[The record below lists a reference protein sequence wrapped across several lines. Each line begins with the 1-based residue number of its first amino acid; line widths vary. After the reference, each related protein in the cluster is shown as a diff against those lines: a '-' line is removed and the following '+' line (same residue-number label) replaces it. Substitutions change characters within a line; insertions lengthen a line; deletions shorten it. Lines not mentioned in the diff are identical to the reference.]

1 MSSDIKIKVQSF
13 GRFLSNMVMP
23 NIGAFIAWGIIT
35 ALFIPTGW
43 LPNETLAKL
52 VGPMITYLLP
62 LLIGYTGGKLVG
74 GERGG
79 VVGAI
84 TTMGVIVGA
93 DMPMFLGSMIA
104 GPLGGW
110 CIKHFDRWVDG
121 KIKSGFEMLVNNFSA
136 GIIGMILAILA
147 FLGIGPIV
155 EALSKMLAA
164 GVNFMVVHDM
174 LPLASIFVEPAKI
187 LFLNNAINHGIFSPL
202 GIQQSHELGKSIF
215 FLIEANPGP
224 GMGVLLAYMFFGRGS
239 AKQSAGGAA
248 IIHFLGGIHE
258 IYFPYVL
265 MNPRLILAVILGGM
279 TGVFTLTILGGGLV
293 SPASPGSILAVLAMT
308 PKGAY
313 FANIAGVCAAMA
325 VSFVVSAILLKT
337 SKVKEED
344 DIEAATRRMQ
354 DMKAESKGASPLSA
368 GDVTND
374 LSHVRKIIV
383 ACDAGVFMSS
393 DIKIKVQSFGRFL
406 SNMVMPNI
414 GAFIAW
420 GIITAL
426 FIPTGWLPNETLAKL
441 VGPMITYLL
450 PLLIGYTGGKL
461 VGGERGGVVG
471 AITTMGVIV
480 GADMPMFLGSMI
492 AGPLGGWCIKHFDRW
507 VDGKIKSGFE
517 MLVNNFSA
525 GIIGMILAILAFLGI
540 GPIVEALSKMLA
552 AGVNFM
558 VVHDMLPLASIFVE
572 PAKILFL
579 NNAINHGIF
588 SPLGIQQSHE
598 LGKSIFFLIE
608 ANPGPGMGVLLAYM
622 FFGRGSA
629 KQSAGGAAII
639 HFLGGIHEIY
649 FPYVLM
655 NPRLILAVILGGMT
669 GVFTLTILGGG
680 LVSPASPGSILAV
693 LAMTPKGAYFA
704 NIAGVCAAM
713 AVSFV
718 VSAIL
723 LKTSKVKEEDDIE
736 AATRRMQDMKAES
749 KGASPLSAGD
759 VTNDLSHVRKII
771 VACDAGMGSS
781 AMGAGVLRK
790 KIQDAGLSQIS
801 VTNSA
806 INNLPPDVDL
816 VITHRDLTERAMRQV
831 PQAQHISLTN
841 FLDSGLYTSLT
852 ERLVA
857 AQRHTA
863 NEEKVKDSLKDSF
876 DDSSANLFKLGAENI
891 FLGRKAATKEE
902 AIRFAGEQL
911 VKGGYVEP
919 EYVQAMLDR
928 EKLTPTYL
936 GESIAVPH
944 GTVEAKD
951 RVLKTGVVFCQY
963 PEGVRFGE
971 EEDDIARLVIGIAA
985 RNNEHIQVI
994 TSLTNALDDESV
1006 IERLAHTTSV
1016 DEVLELLAG
1025 RK

>member
-104 GPLGGW
+104 GPLGGY
-110 CIKHFDRWVDG
+110 CIKKFDNWVDG

-147 FLGIGPIV
+147 FLGIGPAV
-155 EALSKMLAA
+155 EVLSKILAA
-164 GVNFMVVHDM
+164 GVNFMVAHDM

-279 TGVFTLTILGGGLV
+279 SGVFTLTILNGGLV

-313 FANIAGVCAAMA
+313 FANIAAIIAAMA
-325 VSFVVSAILLKT
+325 VSFVVSAVLLKT

-344 DIEAATRRMQ
+344 DIEAATRRMH
-354 DMKAESKGASPLSA
+354 DMKAESKGASPL
-368 GDVTND
+368 
-374 LSHVRKIIV
+374 
-383 ACDAGVFMSS
+383 
-393 DIKIKVQSFGRFL
+393 
-406 SNMVMPNI
+406 
-414 GAFIAW
+414 
-420 GIITAL
+420 
-426 FIPTGWLPNETLAKL
+426 
-441 VGPMITYLL
+441 
-450 PLLIGYTGGKL
+450 
-461 VGGERGGVVG
+461 
-471 AITTMGVIV
+471 
-480 GADMPMFLGSMI
+480 
-492 AGPLGGWCIKHFDRW
+492 
-507 VDGKIKSGFE
+507 
-517 MLVNNFSA
+517 
-525 GIIGMILAILAFLGI
+525 
-540 GPIVEALSKMLA
+540 A
-552 AGVNFM
+552 AGN
-558 VVHDMLPLASIFVE
+558 
-572 PAKILFL
+572 
-579 NNAINHGIF
+579 
-588 SPLGIQQSHE
+588 
-598 LGKSIFFLIE
+598 
-608 ANPGPGMGVLLAYM
+608 
-622 FFGRGSA
+622 
-629 KQSAGGAAII
+629 
-639 HFLGGIHEIY
+639 
-649 FPYVLM
+649 
-655 NPRLILAVILGGMT
+655 
-669 GVFTLTILGGG
+669 
-680 LVSPASPGSILAV
+680 
-693 LAMTPKGAYFA
+693 
-704 NIAGVCAAM
+704 
-713 AVSFV
+713 
-718 VSAIL
+718 
-723 LKTSKVKEEDDIE
+723 
-736 AATRRMQDMKAES
+736 
-749 KGASPLSAGD
+749 

-790 KIQDAGLSQIS
+790 KVQDAGLSNIS

-816 VITHRDLTERAMRQV
+816 VITHRDLTER
-831 PQAQHISLTN
+831 
-841 FLDSGLYTSLT
+841 
-852 ERLVA
+852 LVA
-857 AQRHTA
+857 AQRHID
-863 NEEKVKDSLKDSF
+863 NEVKVTDSLKDSF
-876 DDSSANLFKLGAENI
+876 DDTDKNLFKLGADNI

-928 EKLTPTYL
+928 EKLTSTYL

-944 GTVEAKD
+944 GTIEAKD

-971 EEDDIARLVIGIAA
+971 DEDDVARLVIGIAA

-994 TSLTNALDDESV
+994 TSLTNALDDETV
-1006 IERLAHTTSV
+1006 IERLANTTSV
-1016 DEVLELLAG
+1016 DDVLALLN
-1025 RK
+1025 K

>member
-84 TTMGVIVGA
+84 TTIGVIVGA

-110 CIKHFDRWVDG
+110 AIKKFDVWVDG

-147 FLGIGPIV
+147 FLGIGPAV
-155 EALSKMLAA
+155 EVLSKILAA
-164 GVNFMVVHDM
+164 GVNFMVAHEM

-279 TGVFTLTILGGGLV
+279 TGVFTLTILNGGLV

-313 FANIAGVCAAMA
+313 FANIAAIIAAMA
-325 VSFVVSAILLKT
+325 VSFVVAAVLLKT

-354 DMKAESKGASPLSA
+354 DMKAQSKGSATPLAA
-368 GDVTND
+368 GDV
-374 LSHVRKIIV
+374 
-383 ACDAGVFMSS
+383 A
-393 DIKIKVQSFGRFL
+393 
-406 SNMVMPNI
+406 
-414 GAFIAW
+414 
-420 GIITAL
+420 
-426 FIPTGWLPNETLAKL
+426 
-441 VGPMITYLL
+441 
-450 PLLIGYTGGKL
+450 
-461 VGGERGGVVG
+461 
-471 AITTMGVIV
+471 
-480 GADMPMFLGSMI
+480 
-492 AGPLGGWCIKHFDRW
+492 
-507 VDGKIKSGFE
+507 
-517 MLVNNFSA
+517 
-525 GIIGMILAILAFLGI
+525 
-540 GPIVEALSKMLA
+540 
-552 AGVNFM
+552 
-558 VVHDMLPLASIFVE
+558 
-572 PAKILFL
+572 
-579 NNAINHGIF
+579 
-588 SPLGIQQSHE
+588 
-598 LGKSIFFLIE
+598 
-608 ANPGPGMGVLLAYM
+608 
-622 FFGRGSA
+622 
-629 KQSAGGAAII
+629 
-639 HFLGGIHEIY
+639 
-649 FPYVLM
+649 
-655 NPRLILAVILGGMT
+655 
-669 GVFTLTILGGG
+669 
-680 LVSPASPGSILAV
+680 
-693 LAMTPKGAYFA
+693 
-704 NIAGVCAAM
+704 
-713 AVSFV
+713 
-718 VSAIL
+718 
-723 LKTSKVKEEDDIE
+723 
-736 AATRRMQDMKAES
+736 
-749 KGASPLSAGD
+749 
-759 VTNDLSHVRKII
+759 NDLSHVRKII

-790 KIQDAGLSQIS
+790 KVQDAGLSNIS
-801 VTNSA
+801 VTNCA

-852 ERLVA
+852 ERLVS
-857 AQRHTA
+857 AQRHTD
-863 NEEKVKDSLKDSF
+863 NEEKVRDSLKDSF
-876 DDSSANLFKLGAENI
+876 DASDTNLFKLGAENI

-902 AIRFAGEQL
+902 AILFAGEQL

-928 EKLTPTYL
+928 EKLTSTYL

-944 GTVEAKD
+944 GTIEAKD
-951 RVLKTGVVFCQY
+951 RVLKTGIVFCQY

-971 EEDDIARLVIGIAA
+971 EEDEVARLVIGIAA

-1006 IERLAHTTSV
+1006 IERLAKTTSV
-1016 DEVLELLAG
+1016 EEVLTLLKA
-1025 RK
+1025 

>member
-110 CIKHFDRWVDG
+110 AIKKFDVWVDG

-147 FLGIGPIV
+147 FLGIGPAV
-155 EALSKMLAA
+155 EVLSKILAA
-164 GVNFMVVHDM
+164 GVNFMVAHEM

-279 TGVFTLTILGGGLV
+279 TGVFTLTILNGGLV

-313 FANIAGVCAAMA
+313 FANIAAIIAAMA
-325 VSFVVSAILLKT
+325 VSFVVAAVLLKT

-354 DMKAESKGASPLSA
+354 DMKAQSKGGATPLAA
-368 GDVTND
+368 GDV
-374 LSHVRKIIV
+374 
-383 ACDAGVFMSS
+383 A
-393 DIKIKVQSFGRFL
+393 
-406 SNMVMPNI
+406 
-414 GAFIAW
+414 
-420 GIITAL
+420 
-426 FIPTGWLPNETLAKL
+426 
-441 VGPMITYLL
+441 
-450 PLLIGYTGGKL
+450 
-461 VGGERGGVVG
+461 
-471 AITTMGVIV
+471 
-480 GADMPMFLGSMI
+480 
-492 AGPLGGWCIKHFDRW
+492 
-507 VDGKIKSGFE
+507 
-517 MLVNNFSA
+517 
-525 GIIGMILAILAFLGI
+525 
-540 GPIVEALSKMLA
+540 
-552 AGVNFM
+552 
-558 VVHDMLPLASIFVE
+558 
-572 PAKILFL
+572 
-579 NNAINHGIF
+579 
-588 SPLGIQQSHE
+588 
-598 LGKSIFFLIE
+598 
-608 ANPGPGMGVLLAYM
+608 
-622 FFGRGSA
+622 
-629 KQSAGGAAII
+629 
-639 HFLGGIHEIY
+639 
-649 FPYVLM
+649 
-655 NPRLILAVILGGMT
+655 
-669 GVFTLTILGGG
+669 
-680 LVSPASPGSILAV
+680 
-693 LAMTPKGAYFA
+693 
-704 NIAGVCAAM
+704 
-713 AVSFV
+713 
-718 VSAIL
+718 
-723 LKTSKVKEEDDIE
+723 
-736 AATRRMQDMKAES
+736 
-749 KGASPLSAGD
+749 
-759 VTNDLSHVRKII
+759 NDLSHVRKII

-790 KIQDAGLSQIS
+790 KVQDAGLSNIS

-852 ERLVA
+852 ERLVS
-857 AQRHTA
+857 AQRHTD
-863 NEEKVKDSLKDSF
+863 NEEKVRDSLKDSF
-876 DDSSANLFKLGAENI
+876 DASDTNLFKLGAENI

-902 AIRFAGEQL
+902 AILFAGEQL

-928 EKLTPTYL
+928 EKLTSTYL

-944 GTVEAKD
+944 CTIEAKD
-951 RVLKTGVVFCQY
+951 RVLKTGIVFCQY

-971 EEDDIARLVIGIAA
+971 EEDEVARLVIGIAA

-1006 IERLAHTTSV
+1006 IERLAKTTSV
-1016 DEVLELLAG
+1016 EEVLTLLKA
-1025 RK
+1025 

>member
-62 LLIGYTGGKLVG
+62 LLIGYTGGRLVG

-93 DMPMFLGSMIA
+93 DMPMFLGAMIA
-104 GPLGGW
+104 GPLGGL
-110 CIKHFDRWVDG
+110 CIKKFDAAVDG

-155 EALSKMLAA
+155 EAL
-164 GVNFMVVHDM
+164 
-174 LPLASIFVEPAKI
+174 LASIFVEPAKI

-202 GIQQSHELGKSIF
+202 GIQQSHDLGKSIF

-265 MNPRLILAVILGGM
+265 MNPRLLIAVILGGM
-279 TGVFTLTILGGGLV
+279 TGVFTLSVLGGGLV

-313 FANIAGVCAAMA
+313 FANLAAIFAALA
-325 VSFVVSAILLKT
+325 VSFVISAILLKT

-354 DMKAESKGASPLSA
+354 DMKAESKGASPLTA
-368 GDVTND
+368 GDV
-374 LSHVRKIIV
+374 S
-383 ACDAGVFMSS
+383 
-393 DIKIKVQSFGRFL
+393 
-406 SNMVMPNI
+406 
-414 GAFIAW
+414 
-420 GIITAL
+420 
-426 FIPTGWLPNETLAKL
+426 
-441 VGPMITYLL
+441 
-450 PLLIGYTGGKL
+450 
-461 VGGERGGVVG
+461 
-471 AITTMGVIV
+471 
-480 GADMPMFLGSMI
+480 
-492 AGPLGGWCIKHFDRW
+492 
-507 VDGKIKSGFE
+507 
-517 MLVNNFSA
+517 
-525 GIIGMILAILAFLGI
+525 
-540 GPIVEALSKMLA
+540 
-552 AGVNFM
+552 
-558 VVHDMLPLASIFVE
+558 
-572 PAKILFL
+572 
-579 NNAINHGIF
+579 
-588 SPLGIQQSHE
+588 
-598 LGKSIFFLIE
+598 
-608 ANPGPGMGVLLAYM
+608 
-622 FFGRGSA
+622 
-629 KQSAGGAAII
+629 
-639 HFLGGIHEIY
+639 
-649 FPYVLM
+649 
-655 NPRLILAVILGGMT
+655 
-669 GVFTLTILGGG
+669 
-680 LVSPASPGSILAV
+680 
-693 LAMTPKGAYFA
+693 
-704 NIAGVCAAM
+704 
-713 AVSFV
+713 
-718 VSAIL
+718 
-723 LKTSKVKEEDDIE
+723 
-736 AATRRMQDMKAES
+736 
-749 KGASPLSAGD
+749 
-759 VTNDLSHVRKII
+759 NDLSHVRKII

-790 KIQDAGLSQIS
+790 KVQDAGLTNIS

-852 ERLVA
+852 ERLVV
-857 AQRHTA
+857 AQRHLQ
-863 NEEKVKDSLKDSF
+863 NEEKVRTSLQDSF
-876 DDSSANLFKLGAENI
+876 DESNSHLFRLGAENI
-891 FLGRKAATKEE
+891 FLGRTASTKEE
-902 AIRFAGEQL
+902 AIIFAGEQL

-963 PEGVRFGE
+963 PEGVRFGDDA
-971 EEDDIARLVIGIAA
+971 DDIARLVIGIAA

-1006 IERLAHTTSV
+1006 IERLTHTQSV
-1016 DEVLELLAG
+1016 EEVLALLN
-1025 RK
+1025 K

>member
-52 VGPMITYLLP
+52 VGLMITYLLP

-110 CIKHFDRWVDG
+110 AIKKFDVWVDG

-147 FLGIGPIV
+147 FLGIGPAV
-155 EALSKMLAA
+155 EVLSKILAA
-164 GVNFMVVHDM
+164 GVNFMVAHDM

-202 GIQQSHELGKSIF
+202 GIQQSHDLGKSIF

-279 TGVFTLTILGGGLV
+279 TGVFTLTLLNGGLV

-313 FANIAGVCAAMA
+313 FANIAAIVAAMA
-325 VSFVVSAILLKT
+325 VSFVVSAVLLKT

-354 DMKAESKGASPLSA
+354 DMKAQSKGGATPLAA
-368 GDVTND
+368 GDV
-374 LSHVRKIIV
+374 
-383 ACDAGVFMSS
+383 A
-393 DIKIKVQSFGRFL
+393 
-406 SNMVMPNI
+406 
-414 GAFIAW
+414 
-420 GIITAL
+420 
-426 FIPTGWLPNETLAKL
+426 
-441 VGPMITYLL
+441 
-450 PLLIGYTGGKL
+450 
-461 VGGERGGVVG
+461 
-471 AITTMGVIV
+471 
-480 GADMPMFLGSMI
+480 
-492 AGPLGGWCIKHFDRW
+492 
-507 VDGKIKSGFE
+507 
-517 MLVNNFSA
+517 
-525 GIIGMILAILAFLGI
+525 
-540 GPIVEALSKMLA
+540 
-552 AGVNFM
+552 
-558 VVHDMLPLASIFVE
+558 
-572 PAKILFL
+572 
-579 NNAINHGIF
+579 
-588 SPLGIQQSHE
+588 
-598 LGKSIFFLIE
+598 
-608 ANPGPGMGVLLAYM
+608 
-622 FFGRGSA
+622 
-629 KQSAGGAAII
+629 
-639 HFLGGIHEIY
+639 
-649 FPYVLM
+649 
-655 NPRLILAVILGGMT
+655 
-669 GVFTLTILGGG
+669 
-680 LVSPASPGSILAV
+680 
-693 LAMTPKGAYFA
+693 
-704 NIAGVCAAM
+704 
-713 AVSFV
+713 
-718 VSAIL
+718 
-723 LKTSKVKEEDDIE
+723 
-736 AATRRMQDMKAES
+736 
-749 KGASPLSAGD
+749 
-759 VTNDLSHVRKII
+759 NDLSHVRKII

-790 KIQDAGLSQIS
+790 KVHDAGLSNIS
-801 VTNSA
+801 VTNCA

-857 AQRHTA
+857 AQRHTD
-863 NEEKVKDSLKDSF
+863 NEEKVRDSLKDSF
-876 DDSSANLFKLGAENI
+876 DASDTNLFKLGAENI

-902 AIRFAGEQL
+902 AILFAGEQL

-928 EKLTPTYL
+928 EKLTSTYL

-944 GTVEAKD
+944 GTIEAKD
-951 RVLKTGVVFCQY
+951 RVLKTGIVFCQY

-971 EEDDIARLVIGIAA
+971 EEDEVARLVIGIAA

-1006 IERLAHTTSV
+1006 IERLAKTTSV
-1016 DEVLELLAG
+1016 EEVLTLLKA
-1025 RK
+1025 

>member
-62 LLIGYTGGKLVG
+62 LLIGYTGGRLVG
-74 GERGG
+74 GDRGG

-93 DMPMFLGSMIA
+93 DMPMFLGAMIA

-110 CIKHFDRWVDG
+110 AIKKFDVWVDG

-147 FLGIGPIV
+147 FLGIGPAV
-155 EALSKMLAA
+155 EVLSKVLAA

-279 TGVFTLTILGGGLV
+279 TGVFTLSVLGGGLV

-313 FANIAGVCAAMA
+313 FANIAAICAAMA

-344 DIEAATRRMQ
+344 DIDAATRRMQ
-354 DMKAESKGASPLSA
+354 DMKAESKGAATPLTA
-368 GDVTND
+368 GDV
-374 LSHVRKIIV
+374 S
-383 ACDAGVFMSS
+383 
-393 DIKIKVQSFGRFL
+393 
-406 SNMVMPNI
+406 
-414 GAFIAW
+414 
-420 GIITAL
+420 
-426 FIPTGWLPNETLAKL
+426 
-441 VGPMITYLL
+441 
-450 PLLIGYTGGKL
+450 
-461 VGGERGGVVG
+461 
-471 AITTMGVIV
+471 
-480 GADMPMFLGSMI
+480 
-492 AGPLGGWCIKHFDRW
+492 
-507 VDGKIKSGFE
+507 
-517 MLVNNFSA
+517 
-525 GIIGMILAILAFLGI
+525 
-540 GPIVEALSKMLA
+540 
-552 AGVNFM
+552 
-558 VVHDMLPLASIFVE
+558 
-572 PAKILFL
+572 
-579 NNAINHGIF
+579 
-588 SPLGIQQSHE
+588 
-598 LGKSIFFLIE
+598 
-608 ANPGPGMGVLLAYM
+608 
-622 FFGRGSA
+622 
-629 KQSAGGAAII
+629 
-639 HFLGGIHEIY
+639 
-649 FPYVLM
+649 
-655 NPRLILAVILGGMT
+655 
-669 GVFTLTILGGG
+669 
-680 LVSPASPGSILAV
+680 
-693 LAMTPKGAYFA
+693 
-704 NIAGVCAAM
+704 
-713 AVSFV
+713 
-718 VSAIL
+718 
-723 LKTSKVKEEDDIE
+723 
-736 AATRRMQDMKAES
+736 
-749 KGASPLSAGD
+749 
-759 VTNDLSHVRKII
+759 NDLSHVRKII

-790 KIQDAGLSQIS
+790 KVQDAGLTNIS

-806 INNLPPDVDL
+806 INSLPPDVDL

-841 FLDSGLYTSLT
+841 FLDSGLYSSLT

-857 AQRHTA
+857 AQRHTD
-863 NEEKVKDSLKDSF
+863 NEVKVRDSLKDSF
-876 DDSSANLFKLGAENI
+876 DPNDSHLFRLGAENI
-891 FLGRKAATKEE
+891 FLGRTASHKEE

-919 EYVQAMLDR
+919 EYIDAMLAR

-963 PEGVRFGE
+963 PAGVRFGE

-1006 IERLAHTTSV
+1006 IERLAQTTSV
-1016 DEVLELLAG
+1016 EEVLALLN
-1025 RK
+1025 K

>member
-1 MSSDIKIKVQSF
+1 MSSDFKIKVQSF

-43 LPNETLAKL
+43 MPNETLAKL

-62 LLIGYTGGKLVG
+62 LLIGFTGGRLVG
-74 GERGG
+74 GDRGG

-93 DMPMFLGSMIA
+93 DMPMFLGAMIA

-110 CIKHFDRWVDG
+110 AIKKFDVWVDG

-147 FLGIGPIV
+147 FMGIGPAV
-155 EALSKMLAA
+155 EVLSKALAA
-164 GVNFMVVHDM
+164 GVNFMVIHDM

-265 MNPRLILAVILGGM
+265 MNPRLIVAVILGGM
-279 TGVFTLTILGGGLV
+279 TGVFTLSVLGGGLV

-313 FANIAGVCAAMA
+313 FANIAAICAAMA

-354 DMKAESKGASPLSA
+354 DMKSESKGAATPLSA
-368 GDVTND
+368 GDV
-374 LSHVRKIIV
+374 S
-383 ACDAGVFMSS
+383 
-393 DIKIKVQSFGRFL
+393 
-406 SNMVMPNI
+406 
-414 GAFIAW
+414 
-420 GIITAL
+420 
-426 FIPTGWLPNETLAKL
+426 
-441 VGPMITYLL
+441 
-450 PLLIGYTGGKL
+450 
-461 VGGERGGVVG
+461 
-471 AITTMGVIV
+471 
-480 GADMPMFLGSMI
+480 
-492 AGPLGGWCIKHFDRW
+492 
-507 VDGKIKSGFE
+507 
-517 MLVNNFSA
+517 
-525 GIIGMILAILAFLGI
+525 
-540 GPIVEALSKMLA
+540 
-552 AGVNFM
+552 
-558 VVHDMLPLASIFVE
+558 
-572 PAKILFL
+572 
-579 NNAINHGIF
+579 
-588 SPLGIQQSHE
+588 
-598 LGKSIFFLIE
+598 
-608 ANPGPGMGVLLAYM
+608 
-622 FFGRGSA
+622 
-629 KQSAGGAAII
+629 
-639 HFLGGIHEIY
+639 
-649 FPYVLM
+649 
-655 NPRLILAVILGGMT
+655 
-669 GVFTLTILGGG
+669 
-680 LVSPASPGSILAV
+680 
-693 LAMTPKGAYFA
+693 
-704 NIAGVCAAM
+704 
-713 AVSFV
+713 
-718 VSAIL
+718 
-723 LKTSKVKEEDDIE
+723 
-736 AATRRMQDMKAES
+736 
-749 KGASPLSAGD
+749 
-759 VTNDLSHVRKII
+759 NDLSHVRKII

-790 KIQDAGLSQIS
+790 KVQDAGLTNIS

-857 AQRHTA
+857 AQRHET
-863 NEEKVKDSLKDSF
+863 NEVKVRSSLQDSF
-876 DDSSANLFKLGAENI
+876 DESNAHLFRLGAENI
-891 FLGRKAATKEE
+891 FLGRTASHKEE

-963 PEGVRFGE
+963 PDGVRFGE

-994 TSLTNALDDESV
+994 TSLTNALDDDTV
-1006 IERLAHTTSV
+1006 IERLANTTSV
-1016 DEVLELLAG
+1016 EEVLALLN
-1025 RK
+1025 K

>member
-1 MSSDIKIKVQSF
+1 
-13 GRFLSNMVMP
+13 MVMP

-187 LFLNNAINHGIFSPL
+187 LFLNNA
-202 GIQQSHELGKSIF
+202 
-215 FLIEANPGP
+215 
-224 GMGVLLAYMFFGRGS
+224 S

-354 DMKAESKGASPLSA
+354 DMKAESKG
-368 GDVTND
+368 T
-374 LSHVRKIIV
+374 
-383 ACDAGVFMSS
+383 
-393 DIKIKVQSFGRFL
+393 
-406 SNMVMPNI
+406 
-414 GAFIAW
+414 
-420 GIITAL
+420 
-426 FIPTGWLPNETLAKL
+426 
-441 VGPMITYLL
+441 
-450 PLLIGYTGGKL
+450 
-461 VGGERGGVVG
+461 
-471 AITTMGVIV
+471 
-480 GADMPMFLGSMI
+480 
-492 AGPLGGWCIKHFDRW
+492 
-507 VDGKIKSGFE
+507 
-517 MLVNNFSA
+517 
-525 GIIGMILAILAFLGI
+525 
-540 GPIVEALSKMLA
+540 
-552 AGVNFM
+552 
-558 VVHDMLPLASIFVE
+558 
-572 PAKILFL
+572 
-579 NNAINHGIF
+579 
-588 SPLGIQQSHE
+588 
-598 LGKSIFFLIE
+598 
-608 ANPGPGMGVLLAYM
+608 
-622 FFGRGSA
+622 
-629 KQSAGGAAII
+629 
-639 HFLGGIHEIY
+639 
-649 FPYVLM
+649 
-655 NPRLILAVILGGMT
+655 
-669 GVFTLTILGGG
+669 
-680 LVSPASPGSILAV
+680 
-693 LAMTPKGAYFA
+693 
-704 NIAGVCAAM
+704 
-713 AVSFV
+713 
-718 VSAIL
+718 
-723 LKTSKVKEEDDIE
+723 
-736 AATRRMQDMKAES
+736 
-749 KGASPLSAGD
+749 SPLSAGD

-857 AQRHTA
+857 AQRHTE
-863 NEEKVKDSLKDSF
+863 NEVKVKDSLKDSF

-944 GTVEAKD
+944 
-951 RVLKTGVVFCQY
+951 
-963 PEGVRFGE
+963 
-971 EEDDIARLVIGIAA
+971 
-985 RNNEHIQVI
+985 
-994 TSLTNALDDESV
+994 
-1006 IERLAHTTSV
+1006 
-1016 DEVLELLAG
+1016 
-1025 RK
+1025 